1 MKSGRRGERALSI
14 AFGLALVMGLPA
26 CDGIDRSEPR
36 YSTTALA
43 AKVARQAKH
52 TEKQE
57 GTHDLV
63 KDSVRTKTTAQG
75 QQVIVQ
81 VGEASFYG
89 KGFHGNRTASGMRF
103 NRWAR
108 TAAHPT
114 LPLGTKAKVTH
125 LETGKSVQVQITDR
139 GPYAKGRNIDLS
151 QAAARAIGLTLHEG
165 EAPVRI
171 EVVVPSPSARVSTA
185 GTEDC
190 PGSGRKKGWAVL
202 DTSPQAEAG
211 QSRHSQRG
219 R

>member
-1 MKSGRRGERALSI
+1 
-14 AFGLALVMGLPA
+14 MGLPA
-26 CDGIDRSEPR
+26 CDGVDRSEPR
-36 YSTTALA
+36 YSTTVIA
-43 AKVARQAKH
+43 AKVARQAHH

-63 KDSVRTKTTAQG
+63 KDSVRTKMTARG

-89 KGFHGNRTASGMRF
+89 KGFHGNRTANGMRF

-171 EVVVPSPSARVSTA
+171 EAVVPPPRARVAAA
-185 GTEDC
+185 GTKED
-190 PGSGRKKGWAVL
+190 PGMGHKKG
-202 DTSPQAEAG
+202 
-211 QSRHSQRG
+211 
-219 R
+219 

>member
-1 MKSGRRGERALSI
+1 MKSGRRGERALGI
-14 AFGLALVMGLPA
+14 AFGLALALGLPA
-26 CDGIDRSEPR
+26 CDGANSGEPR
-36 YSTTALA
+36 HSTTAIA

-114 LPLGTKAKVTH
+114 LPLGTEAKVTH
-125 LETGKSVQVQITDR
+125 LQTGKSVQVQITDR

-151 QAAARAIGLTLHEG
+151 QAAARAIGLTPHEG

-171 EVVVPSPSARVSTA
+171 EAVVPAQSARVAAA
-185 GTEDC
+185 GTRDG
-190 PGSGRKKGWAVL
+190 PGKGRKKG
-202 DTSPQAEAG
+202 
-211 QSRHSQRG
+211 
-219 R
+219 

>member
-1 MKSGRRGERALSI
+1 MKSEGRGGRALDI
-14 AFGLALVMGLPA
+14 AFGLALTLGLPA
-26 CDGIDRSEPR
+26 CDEAGRSEPR
-36 YSTTALA
+36 HSVTAIA
-43 AKVARQAKH
+43 AKVARQARH

-89 KGFHGNRTASGMRF
+89 KGFQGNRTASGMRF

-108 TAAHPT
+108 TAAHPI

-151 QAAARAIGLTLHEG
+151 QAAARAIGLTPHEG

-171 EVVVPSPSARVSTA
+171 EAVVSPPSARVATA
-185 GTEDC
+185 GTGDG
-190 PGSGRKKGWAVL
+190 PGSGRKKG
-202 DTSPQAEAG
+202 
-211 QSRHSQRG
+211 
-219 R
+219 

>member
-1 MKSGRRGERALSI
+1 MKSERRRGRALGI
-14 AFGLALVMGLPA
+14 AFGLALALGLPA
-26 CDGIDRSEPR
+26 CDGADSSAPR
-36 YSTTALA
+36 YSTTAIA
-43 AKVARQAKH
+43 AKVAKQAKR

-63 KDSVRTKTTAQG
+63 KDSVRTTTTAQG

-89 KGFHGNRTASGMRF
+89 TGFHGNRTASGMRF
-103 NRWAR
+103 NHWAR

-114 LPLGTKAKVTH
+114 LPLGTEAKVTH

-151 QAAARAIGLTLHEG
+151 QAAARAIGLTPHEG

-171 EVVVPSPSARVSTA
+171 EAVVPAPSARVAAA
-185 GTEDC
+185 GVKDG
-190 PGSGRKKGWAVL
+190 PGMGRK
-202 DTSPQAEAG
+202 
-211 QSRHSQRG
+211 RG
-219 R
+219 

>member
-1 MKSGRRGERALSI
+1 MKSGRQGRRTLSI
-14 AFGLALVMGLPA
+14 TFGLALAMGLSA
-26 CDGIDRSEPR
+26 CDGIDSSAPR
-36 YSTTALA
+36 YSATAIA
-43 AKVARQAKH
+43 AKVARQATH

-63 KDSVRTKTTAQG
+63 KDAVWTKMTARG

-125 LETGKSVQVQITDR
+125 LETGKSVQVHITDR

-151 QAAARAIGLTLHEG
+151 QAAAQAIGLTPHEG

-171 EVVVPSPSARVSTA
+171 EAVVPPPSAQVATA
-185 GTEDC
+185 STEDGS
-190 PGSGRKKGWAVL
+190 GSGRKKG
-202 DTSPQAEAG
+202 
-211 QSRHSQRG
+211 
-219 R
+219 

>member
-1 MKSGRRGERALSI
+1 MKSRRQGERTLSI
-14 AFGLALVMGLPA
+14 TFGLALAMGLSA
-26 CDGIDRSEPR
+26 CDGADSSAPR
-36 YSTTALA
+36 YSATAIA
-43 AKVARQAKH
+43 AKVARQATQ

-63 KDSVRTKTTAQG
+63 KDAVWTKMTARG
-75 QQVIVQ
+75 RQVIVQ

-114 LPLGTKAKVTH
+114 LPLGTKATVTH

-151 QAAARAIGLTLHEG
+151 QTAAQAIGLTPHEG

-171 EVVVPSPSARVSTA
+171 EAVVPPPSARVATA
-185 GTEDC
+185 GTED
-190 PGSGRKKGWAVL
+190 GSGGRRKKG
-202 DTSPQAEAG
+202 
-211 QSRHSQRG
+211 
-219 R
+219 